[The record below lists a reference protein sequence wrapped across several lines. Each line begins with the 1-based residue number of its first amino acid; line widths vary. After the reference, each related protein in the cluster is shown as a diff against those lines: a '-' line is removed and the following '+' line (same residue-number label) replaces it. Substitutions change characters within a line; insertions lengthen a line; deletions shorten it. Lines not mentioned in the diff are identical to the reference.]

1 MTRPASAV
9 PSRRRPLAGLA
20 PLAPLAVLP
29 LTAGLLA
36 GCGAYESPEE
46 ATSASTPAGHPD
58 VGSGTSQPSAP
69 AEGEGTSSGEGG
81 EAAEGAEADRPDQ
94 RAAAAAAERAASF
107 GFTEQAVAT
116 EEQVSGLREDVR
128 LRQSNTTGTRVDPA
142 ECKSALTAVDWSPL
156 LAPGSAASRIDVGS
170 ATFRGTGTVE
180 VAALEDIG
188 VMDQHVQNVDR
199 LVQDCGELSF
209 TVDGTFSGEG
219 GVSTFELDSSVPEAE
234 TSQAVESAL
243 LWTRS
248 PVSGDGAP
256 ATAQV
261 LVGRQG
267 EHAVMVSFIGS
278 SQVADAEFTAMAQA
292 MLDAALAEL

>member
-1 MTRPASAV
+1 MTRPA
-9 PSRRRPLAGLA
+9 PSVRPRRRPLAGLA

-29 LTAGLLA
+29 LTVGLLA

-46 ATSASTPAGHPD
+46 ATSVSTPAGHPD

-128 LRQSNTTGTRVDPA
+128 LRQSNTTGTRVDPS

-188 VMDQHVQNVDR
+188 VVDQHVQNVDR

-209 TVDGTFSGEG
+209 TVDGTFTGEG
-219 GVSTFELDSSVPEAE
+219 GAATFELASSVPEAE

-278 SQVADAEFTAMAQA
+278 RQVADAEFTAMAQA